1 LQKGLEILTLARKR
15 DELEHAG
22 FERLKWEA
30 NHTYKEMAAA
40 IGRSE
45 AAVYKVSRGERPL
58 SDRWVSDIAT
68 AYSKIL
74 KRHVSEAEVR
84 GISDRSYVDFNNL
97 NEGPGSKNGFIPN
110 EAGSVQEEE
119 YQLITK
125 LVNSDLDGL
134 IPRGSYA
141 NLSHNTTMKDNCLY
155 VIQVGGD
162 IRSVRY
168 NTGNQP
174 CFETIPRNIKSL
186 QSWSLSNTEYRVL
199 YKIVSFLT
207 VV

>member
-1 LQKGLEILTLARKR
+1 LQKGLEISTLARKR
-15 DELEHAG
+15 DALEHSG
-22 FERLKWEA
+22 FERIKWEA

-84 GISDRSYVDFNNL
+84 GESVRGYVDFNTL
-97 NEGPGSKNGFIPN
+97 NENLPN
-110 EAGSVQEEE
+110 EAGSVEEEE
-119 YQLITK
+119 YQFITK

-134 IPRGSYA
+134 IPSGSYA
-141 NLSHNTTMKDNCLY
+141 NLSQNTTMKDQCLY
-155 VIQVGGD
+155 VIEVDGD
-162 IRSVRY
+162 LRSVRY
-168 NTGNQP
+168 KTGDQP
-174 CFETIPRNIKSL
+174 CFDTIPKNMKRL
-186 QSWSLSNTEYRVL
+186 ESWSLSNTEYRVL

-207 VV
+207 VL

>member
-1 LQKGLEILTLARKR
+1 MARKR
-15 DELEHAG
+15 DALEHSG
-22 FERLKWEA
+22 FERIKWEA

-84 GISDRSYVDFNNL
+84 GESQRGYVDFNTL
-97 NEGPGSKNGFIPN
+97 NESLPN
-110 EAGSVQEEE
+110 EAGSVEEEE
-119 YQLITK
+119 YQFITK
-125 LVNSDLDGL
+125 LVNSDLDGF
-134 IPRGSYA
+134 IPSGSYA
-141 NLSHNTTMKDNCLY
+141 NLSQNTTMKDQCLY
-155 VIQVGGD
+155 VIEVDGD
-162 IRSVRY
+162 LRSVRY
-168 NTGNQP
+168 KTGDQP
-174 CFETIPRNIKSL
+174 CFDTIPKNMKRL
-186 QSWSLSNTEYRVL
+186 ESWSLSNTEYRVL

-207 VV
+207 VL

>member
-1 LQKGLEILTLARKR
+1 MARKR
-15 DELEHAG
+15 NELEHAG

-30 NHTYKEMAAA
+30 NHTYKEMAVAVN
-40 IGRSE
+40 RSE

-68 AYSKIL
+68 AYSRIL

-84 GISDRSYVDFNNL
+84 GESQRGYVDFDNL
-97 NEGPGSKNGFIPN
+97 NESPPN
-110 EAGSVQEEE
+110 EAGSVHEEE

-125 LVNSDLDGL
+125 LVNSDLDGF
-134 IPRGSYA
+134 IPKGSYA
-141 NLSHNTTMKDNCLY
+141 NLSQNTTMKDNCLY
-155 VIQVGGD
+155 VIEVDGE

-168 NTGNQP
+168 KAEDQP
-174 CFETIPRNIKSL
+174 RFETIPKDVSSL
-186 QSWSLSNTEYRVL
+186 QSWFLNTSEFRIL

-207 VV
+207 VL

>member
-1 LQKGLEILTLARKR
+1 
-15 DELEHAG
+15 
-22 FERLKWEA
+22 
-30 NHTYKEMAAA
+30 MAAA

-68 AYSKIL
+68 AYTKIL

-84 GISDRSYVDFNNL
+84 GESVRGYVDFNTL
-97 NEGPGSKNGFIPN
+97 HDSLPN
-110 EAGSVQEEE
+110 EAGAVEEEE
-119 YQLITK
+119 YQFITK
-125 LVNSDLDGL
+125 LVNSDLDGF
-134 IPRGSYA
+134 IPSGSYA
-141 NLSHNTTMKDNCLY
+141 NLSQNTTMKDNCLY
-155 VIQVGGD
+155 IIEVDGE

-168 NTGNQP
+168 KTGDQP
-174 CFETIPRNIKSL
+174 CFETIPKNIKSL